1 MDLDRDET
9 QGQGLRT
16 TEVWE
21 EQEGTWLRRVLGGE
35 EGEEA
40 VLNFFNSILL
50 QRIFFR

>member
-21 EQEGTWLRRVLGGE
+21 EQERTWLRRVLGGE

-40 VLNFFNSILL
+40 VLIFLNFDLL
-50 QRIFFR
+50 QRIFLR